1 MWKELDSFFVL
12 LFHTD
17 ATAQKKKMEVE
28 ISGSVFVL

>member
-12 LFHTD
+12 LFHTY
-17 ATAQKKKMEVE
+17 ATAKKKTEVE